1 MQIGTIGNS
10 GYEHANRVYKG
21 GCCPVLQSR
30 DFKDPIKVIKKMSKY
45 NTNPSNI
52 YILGEMDNSDGTFE
66 SANRIYDVKASAP
79 TIPTSCGGGHTS
91 KVVKLI
97 GGVGEENEFGSQFRQ
112 QNRVYDNKELSVS
125 MTSAGINGLYP
136 RKVET
141 MDRNYK
147 QVIIED
153 NKQESYVRK
162 EDGIVYVKDL
172 FETEEKPDKEK
183 TVEDYLIT
191 AKDGEQ
197 YGIFKL
203 SVRECMRLQNVRDSD
218 IDKIMAVNSNTQC
231 YKQAGNSI
239 CCSVLVALFSQLN
252 IKGVKQWNNMTD
264 DERYSIIKPGG

>member
-1 MQIGTIGNS
+1 MEKKPKHIGNIL
-10 GYEHANRVYKG
+10 GDQFGTGFAGNVWEKKRT
-21 GCCPVLQSR
+21 CPV
-30 DFKDPIKVIKKMSKY
+30 IMTC
-45 NTNPSNI
+45 N
-52 YILGEMDNSDGTFE
+52 
-66 SANRIYDVKASAP
+66 
-79 TIPTSCGGGHTS
+79 GGGHTP

-112 QNRVYDNKELSVS
+112 QHRVYDNKELSVS

-147 QVIIED
+147 QIIIED
-153 NKQESYVRK
+153 NKQESYMRK

-203 SVRECMRLQNVRDSD
+203 SPLECLLLMNVRREDAEKMLS
-218 IDKIMAVNSNTQC
+218 VNSNSQC

-239 CCSVLVALFSQLN
+239 VVSVLVALFSQLN

-264 DERYSIIKPGG
+264 AERYEIIKPGE

>member
-1 MQIGTIGNS
+1 MGKKT
-10 GYEHANRVYKG
+10 
-21 GCCPVLQSR
+21 
-30 DFKDPIKVIKKMSKY
+30 KVI
-45 NTNPSNI
+45 
-52 YILGEMDNSDGTFE
+52 GEMDNSDGSFE

-79 TIPTSCGGGHTS
+79 TIPTSCGGGHTP

-141 MDRNYK
+141 M
-147 QVIIED
+147 
-153 NKQESYVRK
+153 
-162 EDGIVYVKDL
+162 
-172 FETEEKPDKEK
+172 EEEK

-203 SVRECMRLQNVRDSD
+203 SPLECLLLMNVRREDAEKMLS
-218 IDKIMAVNSNTQC
+218 VNSNSQC

-239 CCSVLVALFSQLN
+239 VVSVLVALFSQLN

-264 DERYSIIKPGG
+264 AERYEIIKPGE